1 MTMLEIRDLSVTLPS
16 AVRTVAAVSGVSLT
30 IDRGEIVGVVGESGA
45 GKTMLA
51 RAITG
56 LLPHHAETRGEVVF
70 DGVDV
75 LRMNVDQLRAHRGAG
90 AAMCFQSPGR
100 ALAPVRTVGGQI
112 DDRLDAHRHG
122 DVEAR
127 TPVGLLEAV
136 GIRDARRRLHAYPH
150 ELSGGMAQRVMIS
163 LALACS
169 PSLLVADEP
178 TTGLDVT
185 LTRGILDLL
194 ATTTAEGKRAL
205 LVISHDIAAIARIS
219 RRIVVMYGGIV
230 VEEGPADAVLRHPG
244 HPYTAALL
252 DSVPDVATGPR
263 RALPGLMPQFDRPP
277 ESCPFAPRCALA
289 EARCLDGVPPR
300 RDLGERWSAA
310 CIHAGEDRVGEGGL
324 SIAADLARKAAA
336 DAPLVEVRDLEVV
349 YGARFGR
356 GGHRALRGVTVAV
369 RPGETLGVVGESGS
383 GKTTLARTILGLTRP
398 AAGVV
403 LFEGRDLRTLP
414 AGSLRKL
421 RRRMQM
427 VFQDPVDTLD
437 PRRTV
442 RQTLQDSLRLLDGR
456 DKEDEEADTTIR
468 RVLQQVALDPSILD
482 SRRHELS
489 GGQAQRVGIA
499 RALIVDPHLIVFDEP
514 TSALD
519 VTVQAQ
525 ILELIHSLMEERSRA
540 YLYVSHDLATVR
552 YVADRVIVL
561 YLGKVVEAGAAET
574 VFAHPLHPYT
584 RALFAG
590 IPTLRADA
598 LSTQAPVELRRD
610 LDEHVDLA
618 GCPLAPR
625 CPFATDRCAAEPQS
639 LREYGAGHTAA
650 CWRIPEIA

>member
-1 MTMLEIRDLSVTLPS
+1 MLEIRNLYVTLPS
-16 AVRTVAAVSGVSLT
+16 TVRTVAAVNGVSLT
-30 IDRGEIVGVVGESGA
+30 IDRGEIVGIVGESGA

-56 LLPHHAETRGEVVF
+56 LLPAHATTKGEVVF

-75 LRMNVDQLRAHRGAG
+75 LRMNAGQLRAHRGAG
-90 AAMCFQSPGR
+90 AAMCFQNPRR

-112 DDRLDAHRHG
+112 DDRLEAHRHG
-122 DVEAR
+122 DLEAH

-163 LALACS
+163 LALACW

-194 ATTTAEGKRAL
+194 ATTTAEGERAL
-205 LVISHDIAAIARIS
+205 LVISHDIAAIARIC

-230 VEEGPADAVLRHPG
+230 VEEGPTDVVLGHPG

-263 RALPGLMPQFDRPP
+263 RALPGLMPQFGRPP

-289 EARCLDGVPPR
+289 EPRCLEGVPPT
-300 RDLGERWSAA
+300 RDLGDGWSAA
-310 CIHAGEDRVGEGGL
+310 CIHAGDDRVGSGGL
-324 SIAADLARKAAA
+324 PMAADTARNAAA
-336 DAPLVEVRDLEVV
+336 DDPLVEVRDLEVV

-356 GGHRALRGVTVAV
+356 GGHHALRGVTLAV
-369 RPGETLGVVGESGS
+369 RSGETLGVVGESGS
-383 GKTTLARTILGLTRP
+383 GKTTLARTLLGLTRP

-403 LFEGRDLRTLP
+403 LFEGQDTRGLS

-421 RRRMQM
+421 RLRMQM
-427 VFQDPVDTLD
+427 VFQDPIDTLD

-442 RQTLQDSLRLLDGR
+442 RQTLHDSLRLLDGR
-456 DKEDEEADTTIR
+456 DGDADAMIS
-468 RVLQQVALDPSILD
+468 RVLEQVALDPSILD

-499 RALIVDPHLIVFDEP
+499 RALIMDPHLIVFDEP

-525 ILELIHSLMEERSRA
+525 ILELIQSLMEERSRA
-540 YLYVSHDLATVR
+540 YVYVSHDLATVR
-552 YVADRVIVL
+552 YIADRVIVL
-561 YLGKVVEAGAAET
+561 YLGKVVEAGTAET
-574 VFAHPLHPYT
+574 VFSQPLHPYT

-590 IPTLRADA
+590 IPTLRAHA
-598 LSTQAPVELRRD
+598 LATQAPVELRRD
-610 LDEHVDLA
+610 LDEHVDLT
-618 GCPLAPR
+618 GCPLASR
-625 CPFATDRCAAEPQS
+625 CPFVTDRCVAEPQP
-639 LREYGAGHTAA
+639 LREYGTDHAAA
-650 CWRIPEIA
+650 CWRIPEIR